1 MHNRASLILSS
12 AVALFAAWG
21 LVSAM
26 SWPLKAK
33 LFPLVVGIPLL
44 CLAIAEIIYSL
55 RDKSTEPPRDI
66 PADVERHRSLVAA
79 GWILAF
85 FAAIVL
91 LGFDIA
97 VAVFVFLYLVIQGKE
112 RWIFSAIFAAAT
124 WALFYG
130 LFDRLL
136 HLPFPAGWLLEL
148 LGFG

>member
-1 MHNRASLILSS
+1 VHNRASLILSS
-12 AVALFAAWG
+12 AVALLAAWG
-21 LVSAM
+21 LVSAL

-55 RDKSTEPPRDI
+55 RDKTVESPRDI
-66 PADVERHRSLVAA
+66 PADVEKRRSLVAA

-112 RWIFSAIFAAAT
+112 RWLFSVVFSAAT

-136 HLPFPAGWLLEL
+136 HLPFPAGWVIEVVG
-148 LGFG
+148 LG